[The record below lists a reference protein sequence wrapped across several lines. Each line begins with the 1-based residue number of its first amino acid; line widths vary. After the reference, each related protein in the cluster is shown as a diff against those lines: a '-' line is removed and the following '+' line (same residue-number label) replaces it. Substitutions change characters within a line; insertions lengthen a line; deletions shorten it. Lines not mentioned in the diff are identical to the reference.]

1 MEQKKNI
8 TPFRQEVLSKSN
20 FFIGAKYKASI
31 LEHQIIYL
39 AMFKI
44 QEREYEERP
53 DGIYVKMSAAEI
65 KKTTGS
71 AGGSFYH
78 RLKAVSEDMTGNP
91 FGVADD
97 TKEHFIFI
105 TPINYAEYENG
116 EFKIR
121 FALEFKKYLVNVQT
135 DFTPIAK
142 EIAMNLRKKAYSFP
156 LYQILKK
163 QCYYPKGY
171 TGEKNYVFSVTIGL
185 SELKLE
191 MGLVNLKDS
200 PDVKK
205 ALYQGKGTE
214 EDYTKA
220 IKKSKDKMF
229 EAFSDFNNKCLKPSI
244 DEINEKTDIYVE
256 YHKNRKGRG
265 GRVYAI
271 EFIIYLKGKDE
282 NKNIIPA
289 SIDKEGRV
297 TPKISQEQIF
307 MFCMEACNLLN
318 EYHVGLPEM
327 MSIAEAANYDIE
339 KIKRAKSLLEK
350 TPGEIQNVTG
360 WLISCIKKG
369 YEEPVQRKANGRQ
382 MKPVKNKFHNF
393 EEREYSDEQISDL
406 EKALLKQEIV
416 DIDVPF

>member
-1 MEQKKNI
+1 MDQKKNV

-171 TGEKNYVFSVTIGL
+171 MGEKNYVFSVTIGL

-220 IKKSKDKMF
+220 INKSKDKMF

-271 EFIIYLKGKDE
+271 EFIIYLKGKDK
-282 NKNIIPA
+282 NKNIIPT
-289 SIDKEGRV
+289 SVDKEGRI

-307 MFCMEACNLLN
+307 MFCMEACSLLN
-318 EYHVGLPEM
+318 EYNIGLPDM